1 MRKNAGESTKILVDW
16 GMEEKGLERGLSM
29 RHIQLIALGGIIGSC
44 YFLGTGYTVSQIG
57 PGVIFAYMLGG
68 LIVYLVMLC
77 LGELAAAIP
86 ISGSFVTYAVDFISP
101 AWACGL
107 GWSYWISWVTYV
119 PSEMIAAGII
129 MNSFVPGIGTVWWT
143 VLFGILI
150 TLINLFSVR
159 AFGEME
165 FWLTI
170 IKIVAIAGFCILAV
184 LILTGVIGTGRE
196 DTGIMLLTANGG
208 VFPKGVWVVLLT
220 MVMTLVNFQG
230 SEIIGL
236 SAGETKNPEKAIP
249 VAVRNITL
257 RIILLYVIPVCL
269 LVAILPWQEAGLEE
283 SVFSLAL
290 KKYGLGW
297 AGAVFS
303 FVVLTA
309 AVSCANSGMYG
320 TVRTLYALS
329 REGMAPAVFSRVNRY
344 HVPGNAT
351 YFSIACCW
359 VVIIYF
365 FIFSN
370 SILYT
375 YLLAIAGFMGEV
387 CWISI
392 CWSQIKF
399 RKKLVAAGYHKR
411 DLKFAVPFFPYLS
424 YFAMG
429 IQFICLLVVIFN
441 QEMRT
446 SLYFGIPAFILPAII
461 YKLWSKKPR
470 PPLAHDRKEAFS
482 DLFPAKN

>member
-1 MRKNAGESTKILVDW
+1 
-16 GMEEKGLERGLSM
+16 MEEEGLHRGLQM
-29 RHIQLIALGGIIGSC
+29 RHVQLIALGGIIGSC
-44 YFLGTGYTVSQIG
+44 YFLGTGYTVAEIG

-107 GWSYWISWVTYV
+107 GWSYWISWVAYV
-119 PSEMIAAGII
+119 PSEIIAGGII
-129 MNSFVPGIGTVWWT
+129 MNNFVPGVDAVWWAL
-143 VLFGILI
+143 LFGVMI
-150 TLINLFSVR
+150 TLINISSVR

-170 IKIVAIAGFCILAV
+170 IKISAIIGFCVLAV
-184 LILTGVIGTGRE
+184 LILAGIIEPGNRL
-196 DTGIMLLTANGG
+196 TGIKLIRENGG
-208 VFPKGVWVVLLT
+208 VFPKGTGVIFLT

-236 SAGETKNPEKAIP
+236 SAGETKNPDKAIP
-249 VAVRNITL
+249 LVIRNVTV

-269 LVAILPWQEAGLEE
+269 LVLILPWQNAGLEE

-290 KKYGLGW
+290 KNYGLGW

-309 AVSCANSGMYG
+309 AVSCANSGMYA

-329 REGMAPAVFSRVNRY
+329 REGMAPAVFSQVNRY

-359 VVIIYF
+359 VVIIYYF
-365 FIFSN
+365 LFAD

-399 RKKLVAAGYHKR
+399 RKKLREAGYQAE

-424 YFAMG
+424 YFAIG
-429 IQFICLLVVIFN
+429 IQIICLMVVIFN

-446 SLYFGIPAFILPAII
+446 SLYFGLPAFIVPALI
-461 YKLWSKKPR
+461 YRIWPR
-470 PPLAHDRKEAFS
+470 RGRPRLVPERKEKA
-482 DLFPAKN
+482 